1 MLAAIL
7 AIFRF
12 KLGMLPVL
20 GGAALAGILL
30 HLALGLT

>member
-20 GGAALAGILL
+20 AGAGSQASCCTWPSG
-30 HLALGLT
+30 